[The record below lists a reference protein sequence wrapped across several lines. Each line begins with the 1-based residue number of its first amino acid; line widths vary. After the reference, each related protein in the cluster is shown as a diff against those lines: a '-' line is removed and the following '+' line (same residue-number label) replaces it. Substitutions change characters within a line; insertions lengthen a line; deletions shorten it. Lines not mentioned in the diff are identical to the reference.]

1 MLFTGLGESFD
12 PVLFGL
18 SRTLNKASDWTYEVI
33 FNAIQKETDRQGST
47 EWQTTALN
55 TSFTGFSSRG
65 GGQKGRSRGGKPK
78 SVEVQEKP
86 KGKEGEKETVVAKDG
101 SRWTKGDMWCENNA
115 NHSTKGCIAA
125 ARKDQRKEWGQSQAN
140 VASLDPFDDIDSDR
154 DKVFP
159 PTLAIQPT
167 IRRAGASNVVVEPE
181 AITSI
186 LSSALL
192 ADRDNKLV
200 LDSGATDTFVNGIS
214 FLHDP
219 RPCRRT
225 VRVGNN
231 DVIHSTHIGS
241 VHIQLD
247 NISSPIILPNALV
260 VPLLGHNLISA
271 ASLTRADCFITF
283 HPPTSCTITTKT
295 GDAVKVPRVDGL
307 HVLPGHPLPVSNLF
321 MLLSHKPHD
330 LTC

>member
-214 FLHDP
+214 FLTILAHVVEP
-219 RPCRRT
+219 SASVT
-225 VRVGNN
+225 TTS
-231 DVIHSTHIGS
+231 STPPTLGPFTSSSITS
-241 VHIQLD
+241 LPPSSFQTLSSSLSLATT
-247 NISSPIILPNALV
+247 SSPP
-260 VPLLGHNLISA
+260 P
-271 ASLTRADCFITF
+271 ASLVPTAPSPSTLLPAARSRQRLGMPSRFLESTDCMSCQVTRFQ
-283 HPPTSCTITTKT
+283 
-295 GDAVKVPRVDGL
+295 
-307 HVLPGHPLPVSNLF
+307 
-321 MLLSHKPHD
+321 
-330 LTC
+330 